1 MTNPNE
7 LADRYVT
14 LWNEPDAEQRRR
26 LIEELWTEDGGQIL
40 QPVLYGLA
48 AERLLGRSVVAGRLY
63 FCTADGGF
71 QERVV
76 ALDGTA
82 RAATQEVA
90 GIIGAALEAGFLP
103 AAPAEG
109 ACKWCDYR
117 PVCGPWEEFR
127 TSRKPAN
134 GLAGLKRLRGME

>member
-1 MTNPNE
+1 VRVPE
-7 LADRYVT
+7 GLVVY
-14 LWNEPDAEQRRR
+14 
-26 LIEELWTEDGGQIL
+26 GGQIL